1 VSEPQRPFDSA
12 RVRPLVTALDPLRR
26 RIDYARFDAAIFSLD
41 AVAADLGYGDVRP
54 LPGSVAWI
62 DRLRREGKR
71 IAVVAAG
78 ERASAALELAGIA
91 DRVDVVASAPRASER
106 IAGALRELGVA
117 PARAIV
123 VGAAPEELGAA
134 RGEGVELAIGV
145 VRGPAAPEA
154 LRRAGA
160 VTIVAD
166 LQELLGPAAA

>member
-1 VSEPQRPFDSA
+1 MSEPGARSTAAACARSSRPWTRSGGA
-12 RVRPLVTALDPLRR
+12 S
-26 RIDYARFDAAIFSLD
+26 ICARFDAAIFSLD

-71 IAVVAAG
+71 IGVVA
-78 ERASAALELAGIA
+78 RASARRRRWSWPASPIA
-91 DRVDVVASAPRASER
+91 STSSC
-106 IAGALRELGVA
+106 
-117 PARAIV
+117 PARRRPSASP
-123 VGAAPEELGAA
+123 APWRSSPSSPPAPSWSRRRRTSWTP
-134 RGEGVELAIGV
+134 RGPQGVELAIGV
-145 VRGPAAPEA
+145 VRGAAAPEQ

>member
-1 VSEPQRPFDSA
+1 VSEPGPFDGG

-26 RIDYARFDAAIFSLD
+26 RIDLARFDAAIFSLD

-71 IAVVAAG
+71 IGVVAAG

-91 DRVDVVASAPRASER
+91 DRVDVVASGPQASER
-106 IAGALRELGVA
+106 IAGALAQLAVE
-117 PARAIV
+117 PARAVVVAAAADELDAARAAGVELTIGIV
-123 VGAAPEELGAA
+123 RGAAAPEQ
-134 RGEGVELAIGV
+134 
-145 VRGPAAPEA
+145 